1 MPLPITDD
9 NFADM
14 ESIKVKVSLIL
25 CIWTYANTHI
35 YYTHPWTNTHILYI
49 ICIAHTHTCTHTFT
63 HHTESYYLLSCIQDV
78 LTEEERSN
86 FKPTPA
92 LLKKGEASFHH
103 PLTVHGSYANK

>member
-1 MPLPITDD
+1 MQTHTYTTHTRGQIHT
-9 NFADM
+9 
-14 ESIKVKVSLIL
+14 L
-25 CIWTYANTHI
+25 C
-35 YYTHPWTNTHILYI
+35 I
-49 ICIAHTHTCTHTFT
+49 ICIAHTHIHTHTCAHTFT

-78 LTEEERSN
+78 LIEEERSN